1 MYLIIKNI
9 IFQEVGGA
17 SYTNLKDSNFDC
29 GRYKTYCEI
38 QEDCT
43 EEDLTQGV
51 DGIRRNVTYEG
62 WGSDNEETPG
72 CSTTLINDRFAISA
86 GHCFKD
92 FGEIKDSGTIVR
104 EVRAITVR

>member
-1 MYLIIKNI
+1 MYPIIKNI

-38 QEDCT
+38 QGDCT
-43 EEDLTQGV
+43 SEDLSQFRKGPPK
-51 DGIRRNVTYEG
+51 NVTFGG
-62 WGSDNEETPG
+62 WGYENVTTDG

-86 GHCFKD
+86 AHCYKD
-92 FGEIKDSGTIVR
+92 FGKNTYGKRIKTR
-104 EVRAITVR
+104 